1 MKNIRG
7 ATAILTGASRGI
19 GPYIAKVLAAEG
31 VNLAL
36 AARDTT
42 KLNDTRIAC
51 EHLGVR
57 AIAIG
62 CDVTSQSDLT
72 RLLETAQRELGP
84 VDILVNNAGIE
95 IPGKLTE
102 LSDEESDG
110 ILETNLHAPVRLT
123 RLVLRGML
131 ERNRGAIVHISS
143 MAGKSGAPYNAMYSA
158 TKFALQGL
166 NESMQFELEG
176 TGVTMGTV
184 CPGFV
189 ADAGMWVNRG
199 ATAPRLVQAVPPEKV
214 ARAVLK
220 IIRGD
225 PRGTRNARAL
235 PPTPRTQPAAPRP
248 ATTAREAHGHR
259 AGDARQ
265 QIHTG
270 TGHNEGR
277 SRARICRHRLA
288 DDGSWPVSSMP
299 ILTPYGRIPRDTRPS
314 SRCAPR
320 RRG

>member
-42 KLNDTRIAC
+42 RLNDTRIAC

-62 CDVTSQSDLT
+62 CDVTSQSDLI

-102 LSDEESDG
+102 LTDEESEG

-123 RLVLRGML
+123 RLVLPGML
-131 ERNRGAIVHISS
+131 ERKRGAIVHVSS

-176 TGVTMGTV
+176 TGVHMGTV

-199 ATAPRLVQAVPPEKV
+199 GAAPRFVQAVSPEKV
-214 ARAVLK
+214 ALAVLK
-220 IIRGD
+220 VIRGD
-225 PRGTRNARAL
+225 LEALVMPGPFRPLLALNTMFPGLQRPLVKRLGVSEAMRGTRGG
-235 PPTPRTQPAAPRP
+235 APSIP
-248 ATTAREAHGHR
+248 ATAEPAP
-259 AGDARQ
+259 
-265 QIHTG
+265 
-270 TGHNEGR
+270 EPE
-277 SRARICRHRLA
+277 SA
-288 DDGSWPVSSMP
+288 DVS
-299 ILTPYGRIPRDTRPS
+299 
-314 SRCAPR
+314 
-320 RRG
+320 

>member
-1 MKNIRG
+1 MKNVRG

-42 KLNDTRIAC
+42 KLNDTRITC

-57 AIAIG
+57 AIAVG
-62 CDVTSQSDLT
+62 CDVTSTPDLR
-72 RLLETAQRELGP
+72 RLIETAERELGP
-84 VDILVNNAGIE
+84 IDILVNNAGVE
-95 IPGKLTE
+95 IPGTLWE
-102 LSDEESDG
+102 LSDEEADG
-110 ILETNLHAPVRLT
+110 ILETNLHAPIRLT
-123 RLVLRGML
+123 RLVLPGML
-131 ERNRGAIVHISS
+131 ERKRGAIVHVSS

-176 TGVTMGTV
+176 TGVHMGTV

-199 ATAPRLVQAVPPEKV
+199 GAAPRFVQAVSPEKV

-220 IIRGD
+220 VIRGD
-225 PRGTRNARAL
+225 LEALVMPGPFRPLLALNTLFPGLQRPLVKRLGVTEAMRGTRGDA
-235 PPTPRTQPAAPRP
+235 PAAGGVSN
-248 ATTAREAHGHR
+248 EA
-259 AGDARQ
+259 AP
-265 QIHTG
+265 
-270 TGHNEGR
+270 EPE
-277 SRARICRHRLA
+277 SA
-288 DDGSWPVSSMP
+288 D
-299 ILTPYGRIPRDTRPS
+299 IP
-314 SRCAPR
+314 
-320 RRG
+320 